1 MQHKKKYYYYY
12 YRREG
17 GGDYYINTYIHLNSL
32 IINIINNKR
41 DDICYF
47 ATNNNIIE
55 MEGRW
60 AVSNTTVVF
69 QGSLLQVSPLTPASY
84 R

>member
-32 IINIINNKR
+32 IINIIR
-41 DDICYF
+41 
-47 ATNNNIIE
+47 E
-55 MEGRW
+55 MIF
-60 AVSNTTVVF
+60 VI
-69 QGSLLQVSPLTPASY
+69 SPLIIIS
-84 R
+84 